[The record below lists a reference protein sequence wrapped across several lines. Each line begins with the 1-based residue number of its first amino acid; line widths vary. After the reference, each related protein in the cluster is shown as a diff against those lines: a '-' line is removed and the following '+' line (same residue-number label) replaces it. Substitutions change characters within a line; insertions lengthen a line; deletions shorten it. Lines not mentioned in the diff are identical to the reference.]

1 MKDFFFLK
9 KILKNIFSYAILDLV
24 KKAKK
29 SAENFFGEAN
39 VTKILGKKKK
49 HIIKKAK

>member
-1 MKDFFFLK
+1 MKKIFFLK
-9 KILKNIFSYAILDLV
+9 KILKNIFSYDILGLV

-39 VTKILGKKKK
+39 VTIVSGQR
-49 HIIKKAK
+49 